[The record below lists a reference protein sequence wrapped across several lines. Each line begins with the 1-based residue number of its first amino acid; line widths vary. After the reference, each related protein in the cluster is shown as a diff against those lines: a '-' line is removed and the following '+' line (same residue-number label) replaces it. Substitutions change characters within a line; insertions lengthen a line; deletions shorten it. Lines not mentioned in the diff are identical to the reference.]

1 MRDDTGRIAG
11 VEPRCRTSRHDAAAQ
26 LEWLAMK
33 LLALETSTPF
43 CSVAVDRDGEVFAR
57 HFEAG
62 QRHAELALDAV
73 DALLRE
79 AGIDV
84 SLLDGVVYGEGPGS
98 FTGLRIAC
106 GLVQGIALARS
117 LPVVGICT
125 LAALA
130 EESGAGRVIACLDAR
145 MGEVYHAAY
154 LRDGANWNMQS
165 APGVYRP
172 ELVPLLAGS
181 DWLGIGSGFAAHE
194 AALLARYSGQ
204 ISACRP
210 ALFPSAAAALRLA
223 RPVFERGEARDAA
236 SAVPIYLRDKVAMK
250 TDERAQKKRA
260 PDTRR
265 GAVQGDAHRKP

>member
-1 MRDDTGRIAG
+1 
-11 VEPRCRTSRHDAAAQ
+11 
-26 LEWLAMK
+26 MK
-33 LLALETSTPF
+33 LLALETSTPY

-84 SLLDGVVYGEGPGS
+84 SRLDGVVYGEGPGS

-117 LPVVGICT
+117 LPVVGIST

-130 EESGAGRVIACLDAR
+130 EESAAQCVIACLDAR

-154 LRDGANWNMQS
+154 VRDGDDWNVQS
-165 APGVYRP
+165 PPGVYRP
-172 ELVPLLAGS
+172 GGVPSLAGS
-181 DWLGIGSGFAAHE
+181 DWVGVGSGFAAQHT
-194 AALLARYSGQ
+194 ALFERYAGQ
-204 ISACRP
+204 IAACMP
-210 ALFPSAAAALRLA
+210 ALSPTAAAALRLA
-223 RPVFERGEARDAA
+223 RPVFARGGARDAV

-250 TDERAQKKRA
+250 TDERAQKKREA
-260 PDTRR
+260 
-265 GAVQGDAHRKP
+265 DAHRSRAQGGAEHGKP